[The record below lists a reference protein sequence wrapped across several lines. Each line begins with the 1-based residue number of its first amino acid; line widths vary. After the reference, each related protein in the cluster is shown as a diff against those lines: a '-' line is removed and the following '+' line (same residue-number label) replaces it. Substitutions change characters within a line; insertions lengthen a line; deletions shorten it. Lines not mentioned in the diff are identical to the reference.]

1 MPHRF
6 GKAGLVLGWLLIAIG
21 ITYLALGGRG
31 AVAQVPGSLPRI
43 IVGLV
48 AVVVGSS
55 IVRWAKRAGT

>member
-6 GKAGLVLGWLLIAIG
+6 GKAGFVLGWLLIALG

-31 AVAQVPGSLPRI
+31 AAAQVPGSLPRI

-55 IVRWAKRAGT
+55 IVHWAKGKR

>member
-1 MPHRF
+1 MPHRM

-21 ITYLALGGRG
+21 IAYLVLGGRG
-31 AVAQVPGSLPRI
+31 ALAQATGSLPRI

-55 IVRWAKRAGT
+55 IVRWAKRAGA